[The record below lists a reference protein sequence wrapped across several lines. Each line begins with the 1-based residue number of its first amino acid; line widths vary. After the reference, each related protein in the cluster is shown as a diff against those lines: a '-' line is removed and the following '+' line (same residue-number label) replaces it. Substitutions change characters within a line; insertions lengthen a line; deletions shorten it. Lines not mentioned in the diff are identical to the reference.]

1 LLFPLFVSL
10 FGGVELPGEPER
22 DFDELNLLSERDEP
36 RLTTPEVADLI
47 RRAGIQAPTDP
58 ATRTAVVRS
67 MRTAAEK
74 RIAGVTENKR
84 RRHYGHAA
92 SLALACAQVD
102 RSTNGTKWLE
112 GIRDEYRRYP
122 ALQRELGG
130 RKGRA

>member
-1 LLFPLFVSL
+1 
-10 FGGVELPGEPER
+10 
-22 DFDELNLLSERDEP
+22 
-36 RLTTPEVADLI
+36 VADLI
-47 RRAGIQAPTDP
+47 RLAGIQAPTEP
-58 ATRTAVVRS
+58 ARRAAAIKS

-102 RSTNGTKWLE
+102 GSTAGTKWLE